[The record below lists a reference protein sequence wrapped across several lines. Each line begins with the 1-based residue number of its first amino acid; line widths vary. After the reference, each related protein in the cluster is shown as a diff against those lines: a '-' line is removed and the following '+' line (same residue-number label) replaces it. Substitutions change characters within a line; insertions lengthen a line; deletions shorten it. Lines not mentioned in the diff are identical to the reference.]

1 MKLIDIKTHE
11 NKAYFLSLYDES
23 FPKIEQVEPDTLFK
37 LYNEGQIDL
46 LVIKD
51 CDKNIGLAVVFSK
64 NDTALLAYF
73 AIDKTKRGLGYGSRV
88 LKLLIKTYNK
98 LIVEIEST
106 DSINAHDIEIR
117 IRREKFYLSNGF
129 ISMDERVDYFGT
141 DMDLLIS
148 SDSLVVSDYFDI
160 YESIFNKDFVDNNIK
175 SL

>member
-1 MKLIDIKTHE
+1 M
-11 NKAYFLSLYDES
+11 
-23 FPKIEQVEPDTLFK
+23 
-37 LYNEGQIDL
+37 
-46 LVIKD
+46 
-51 CDKNIGLAVVFSK
+51 
-64 NDTALLAYF
+64 
-73 AIDKTKRGLGYGSRV
+73 
-88 LKLLIKTYNK
+88 IKTYNK

-117 IRREKFYLSNGF
+117 IRRENFYLSNGF